1 MPNRKTALRGLAV
14 ALAGALTLTAC
25 GGGDGGSDD
34 GGKVTLR
41 FTWWGTEGRADRYQA
56 AVDLFEEQN
65 PDITVQT
72 SFAEFNDYWTQRS
85 TDGTS
90 GELPDVMQMDL
101 SRLLEYGNGGLLYD
115 LGEFEGGVLDTST
128 IEEELLASGRANEQL
143 VAVPTGTNAFAL
155 FYNPDLIEELGV
167 ELPDWDYTWEEYREF
182 IQAASE
188 AGAGLEPRV
197 YGGNDYTM
205 VWWMF
210 MLHLIQQG
218 IEPFAENGEMN
229 FTEDDMREFVAS
241 ADPLRQPENVTFPAS
256 RTEQLL
262 PKSGFTSGE
271 VPVELNW
278 DNMLS
283 QASQDAGS
291 DNLQL
296 MPPPSGP
303 DGEKHLF
310 FKPTMQLAVGA
321 NSAHPEEA
329 AMLID
334 FLINSPEAGE
344 IIGTELGI
352 PASQERLDSLQVA
365 PGSTDERVIEYEQRL
380 RDEGHVTES
389 APFHPEGFGAV
400 EQEYVQVLGNE
411 FGYGRMS
418 VDDFVERWFS
428 EAGNLLITS

>member
-14 ALAGALTLTAC
+14 ALAGAFTLTAC
-25 GGGDGGSDD
+25 GGGGGSDD
-34 GGKVTLR
+34 GKVTLR

-85 TDGTS
+85 TDATS

-115 LGEFEGGVLDTST
+115 LGEFEGGALDTSGF
-128 IEEELLASGRANEQL
+128 EAELLDSGRAMDQL

-155 FYNPDLIEELGV
+155 HYNPDLLAELGV
-167 ELPDWDYTWEEYREF
+167 EAPDWDYTWEDYRAF
-182 IQAASE
+182 IREVSE
-188 AGAGLEPRV
+188 AGAGQSPQV

-210 MLHLIQQG
+210 LLHLIQEG
-218 IEPFAENGEMN
+218 TEPFADNGEMN
-229 FTEDDMREFVAS
+229 FTEDDLREFISS
-241 ADPLRQPENVTFPAS
+241 ADELREPENILFPAT
-256 RTEQLL
+256 RTEQLV
-262 PKSGFTSGE
+262 PKSGFTSNE
-271 VPVELNW
+271 TPVELNW

-283 QASQDAGS
+283 QASQDANN

-296 MPPPSGP
+296 MPPPSGA
-303 DGEKHLF
+303 DGQKHLF
-310 FKPTMQLAVGA
+310 FKPTMQLSVGA
-321 NSAHPEEA
+321 NSSHPEEA

-334 FLINSPEAGE
+334 FLVNSPEAGD

-352 PASQERLDSLQVA
+352 PASQERFESLEVE
-365 PGSTDERVIEYEQRL
+365 PGSPDERVVEYQQRL
-380 RDEGHVTES
+380 RDEGNVTES

-400 EQEYVQVLGNE
+400 ETEYVQVLGNE
-411 FGYGRMS
+411 FGHGQIS
-418 VDDFVERWFS
+418 VDDFVSRLFS
-428 EAGNLLITS
+428 EAQNLLIVQ